1 MLKMTGKS
9 PGRSSEVKRKNNERN
24 AHIPDEEVADEDEDE
39 DAEAAEETIMI
50 RTIT

>member
-1 MLKMTGKS
+1 M
-9 PGRSSEVKRKNNERN
+9 SETPTTAIVVATATHKN
-24 AHIPDEEVADEDEDE
+24 PDEEVADEDE